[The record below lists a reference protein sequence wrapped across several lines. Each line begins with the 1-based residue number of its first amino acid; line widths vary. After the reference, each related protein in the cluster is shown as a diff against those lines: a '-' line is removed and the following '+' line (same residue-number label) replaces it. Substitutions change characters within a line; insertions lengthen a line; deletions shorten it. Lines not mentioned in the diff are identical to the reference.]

1 MLSGIMQLAP
11 FQEYETSATAGQ
23 STLGALA
30 VTTDGRKFRFGKAGA
45 VALAAG
51 KLCQGPALVANHQ
64 NIAVAVAAPVGSLEV
79 TVTLG
84 ATAATA
90 NQYADGLLIVNDAA
104 GEGVVYEID
113 SNPAADASAS
123 LTLTLKQPLSEALT
137 TSSEV
142 SLSANVYN
150 GVLVNPTTPTGAVV
164 GVPITD
170 IAAGEYGFFCV
181 NGVVACL
188 NDGGWTAGSAVSPS
202 NAVAGA
208 VENGVIAQ
216 GFVGRA
222 LQAGTD
228 TEYNLVDLNIA

>member
-1 MLSGIMQLAP
+1 MQLAP
-11 FQEYETSATAGQ
+11 HAEYETSSTQ
-23 STLGALA
+23 ESTLGALA
-30 VTTDGRKFRFGKAGA
+30 VATDGRKFRYGKAGA

-64 NIAVAVAAPVGSLEV
+64 NIAVAAAAAVGAVEV

-90 NQYADGLLIVNDAA
+90 NQYAGGLLVVNDADT
-104 GEGVVYEID
+104 EGLVYEID
-113 SNPAADASAS
+113 SHPAADASGS
-123 LTLTLKQPLSEALT
+123 LTLTLKSPVREALT

-142 SLSANVYN
+142 SLAQNVYN

-164 GVPITD
+164 GVPISD

-181 NGVVACL
+181 NGVVGCL

-208 VENGVIAQ
+208 VEDGVIAQ